1 MIFNSLAFVIFLIV
15 VFISYWL
22 LPLKIR
28 GKNITLILASCFFYG
43 WWDWR
48 FLGLLA
54 ITVIS
59 TYYAGLL
66 IERYEENRKL
76 KKIISSGNIVLNIGI
91 LGLFKYYDFFAT
103 NFAKL
108 LNLSGLNVDVL
119 TLNLILPIG
128 ISFYTFQAIGYSIDV
143 YQRKVNA
150 EHDLLTFTT
159 FITFFPQLLAGPI
172 ERADNMLPQ
181 YRANRSFDYPLAV
194 DGCRQMLWGFFKKM
208 VIADHCAAVI
218 DPLWATWQQ
227 QSGATLLICAF
238 FYTIQ
243 IYCDFS
249 GYSDISIGVAKLF
262 GIRIRKN
269 FDYPYFSTSI
279 PEFWRRWHISLMTWF
294 RDYIYFPLGGSRCSK
309 LRSIFNSYVVFLV
322 SGLWHG
328 ANWTFVFWGGYHA
341 SLLAIYKIFNIKT
354 KSDTTIKQPWYVLVQ
369 KIVLTFVLAMTG
381 WVFFR
386 SNTISDAFGILS
398 RIVMWLPS
406 TVTNS
411 DSGII
416 YVIASLPI
424 MLLVE
429 WVQRNKNHGMEI
441 AGTSMLTRSRIM
453 RWAIYLAIL
462 VITVVFR
469 GPSGEFIYFQF

>member
-1 MIFNSLAFVIFLIV
+1 MIFNSFAFVIFLLIV
-15 VFISYWL
+15 FLSYWL
-22 LPLKIR
+22 LPLKVR
-28 GKNITLILASCFFYG
+28 GKNLLLIVASCFFYG

-59 TYYAGLL
+59 SYYFGLQ
-66 IERYEENRKL
+66 IERNEGNRKRQKAL
-76 KKIISSGNIVLNIGI
+76 SIANIILNVGI
-91 LGLFKYYDFFAT
+91 LGVFKYYDFFAMS
-103 NFAKL
+103 FAGL
-108 LNLSGLNVDVL
+108 LNLFGLHVDAV

-143 YQRKVNA
+143 YQRKIAA
-150 EHDLLTFTT
+150 EHDFVTFTS
-159 FITFFPQLLAGPI
+159 FVTFFPQLLAGPI
-172 ERADNMLPQ
+172 ERASHMLPQ
-181 YRANRSFDYPLAV
+181 YKQAREFDYSLAV

-218 DPLWATWQQ
+218 DPLWATWSQ
-227 QSGATLLICAF
+227 QSGATMLMCAF

-262 GIRIRKN
+262 GIKIRKN

-279 PEFWRRWHISLMTWF
+279 PEFWRRWHISLMQWF

-309 LRSIFNSYVVFLV
+309 VRSIFNSYVVFLV

-341 SLLAIYKIFNIKT
+341 TLLAVYKIFNIKT
-354 KSDTTIKQPWYVLVQ
+354 KAEADKRQSLLSVLP
-369 KIVLTFVLAMTG
+369 KMVLTFVLAMTG
-381 WVFFR
+381 WIFFR
-386 SNTISDAFGILS
+386 SNTIADAFGIIS
-398 RIVMWLPS
+398 RIVTWS
-406 TVTNS
+406 AAQVSNS

-416 YVIASLPI
+416 YIIASLPI
-424 MLLVE
+424 LLIVE
-429 WVQRNKNHGMEI
+429 WIQRRKNHGLEI
-441 AGTSMLTRSRIM
+441 DDTTLLSRSRVL
-453 RWAIYLAIL
+453 RWAIYLVIL
-462 VITVVFR
+462 IATVVFR